1 MNKKTILTSLGVLVL
16 MVVISSA
23 YMVDETEYVVVTRFD
38 KIQRVNITPGLKFRV
53 PFIEEPVPFPKNL
66 QEWEGSADQ
75 INTLDKT
82 YILVNAFARWKIVDP
97 ELFFKATGNQP
108 TLARAMNQARQR
120 LDEIIDPTVRNFIT
134 SNRLI
139 EAVRNSNREL
149 DTFEDLGGGTSVQQ
163 QLAEDAAIH
172 DPATRFAQVMV
183 GREKIDREI
192 LNQAKPKLKEFG
204 IQLVDVKIKRVN
216 YIEAVRKSV
225 YDRMIA
231 ERKQIAQK
239 FRSEGKGEAQ
249 KILGE
254 KERDLKRIESEA
266 YRSAQ
271 EIMGK
276 ADAQATQLYASAFGR
291 DPEFYS
297 FIKTLE
303 VYNTSLSG
311 NSALILSTDSDLLRY
326 LKGYDDK

>member
-1 MNKKTILTSLGVLVL
+1 MKMKVSLAIAGLIVLL
-16 MVVISSA
+16 LFICA
-23 YMVDETEYVVVTRFD
+23 YTVDETEQVVVTRFD
-38 KIQRVNITPGLKFRV
+38 KVQRTETEPGLKFKI
-53 PFIEEPVPFPKNL
+53 PIIEKALVFPKNL
-66 QEWEGSADQ
+66 QEWDGDPGQ
-75 INTLDKT
+75 IPTREKT
-82 YILVNAFARWKIVDP
+82 YIWVNTFARWKIVDP
-97 ELFFKATGNQP
+97 VLFLKTVGYVS
-108 TLARAMNQARQR
+108 QAQQR

-149 DTFEDLGGGTSVQQ
+149 DTFEDLGENIQ
-163 QLAEDAAIH
+163 AIVGSEKET
-172 DPATRFAQVMV
+172 DQAKEMPVRFAQVMV
-183 GREKIDREI
+183 GRDKIDNGI
-192 LNQAKPKLKEFG
+192 LNQANPKLEQFG
-204 IQLVDVKIKRVN
+204 IELVDVKIKRVN
-216 YIEAVRKSV
+216 YVEEVRKSV

-254 KERDLKRIESEA
+254 KERELKLIESEA

-271 EIMGK
+271 EIKGK
-276 ADAQATQLYASAFGR
+276 ADAESTRLYAEAFGK

-303 VYNTSLSG
+303 VYNEALSN
-311 NSALILSTDSDLLRY
+311 NSSIILSTDSEIFKY
-326 LKGYDDK
+326 LKGYEGKVESTP

>member
-1 MNKKTILTSLGVLVL
+1 MKIKALIVIGGIALLLVF
-16 MVVISSA
+16 ICA
-23 YMVDETEYVVVTRFD
+23 YTVDETEQVVVTRFD
-38 KIQRVNITPGLKFRV
+38 KVNRTVTEPGLRFKLPV
-53 PFIEEPVPFPKNL
+53 IEKALVFPKNL
-66 QEWEGSADQ
+66 QEWDGDPGQ
-75 INTLDKT
+75 IPTRDKT
-82 YILVNAFARWKIVDP
+82 FIWVNTFARWKIVDP
-97 ELFFKATGNQP
+97 VAFFKTVGFVS
-108 TLARAMNQARQR
+108 RAQQR

-149 DTFEDLGGGTSVQQ
+149 DTFEDFGDDAGELQDTVAQ
-163 QLAEDAAIH
+163 EDK
-172 DPATRFAQVMV
+172 PLRYAQVFV
-183 GREKIDREI
+183 GRDKIDTGI
-192 LNQAKPKLKEFG
+192 LNQAKPKLKQFG
-204 IQLVDVKIKRVN
+204 IELVDVKIKRVN
-216 YIEAVRKSV
+216 YVEEVRKSV

-266 YRSAQ
+266 YRTAQ
-271 EIMGK
+271 EIKGK
-276 ADAQATQLYASAFGR
+276 ADAESTRLYAESFGA

-303 VYNTSLSG
+303 VYNEALTD
-311 NSALILSTDSDLLRY
+311 NSSIILSTDSEIFKY
-326 LKGYDDK
+326 MKGYEGAAPGRP